1 MPSQRGRRAPQQ
13 LAAENAVALH
23 TFIPGLPGFCVPRS
37 SPRAEQ
43 LLRARVFER
52 LGLLCCIPP
61 EQLTIEALRRDV
73 TVALELPR
81 QRMLNRANTLRDFE
95 GARRAANSL
104 LGLIENRKRSRRR
117 ERRA

>member
-1 MPSQRGRRAPQQ
+1 MLSQRGRRARQQ

-37 SPRAEQ
+37 SPRAGQ

-52 LGLLCCIPP
+52 LGFIVRHLPP

-73 TVALELPR
+73 TAPLELPR
-81 QRMLNRANTLRDFE
+81 QRMLNRADTLHDFE
-95 GARRAANSL
+95 GARRAA
-104 LGLIENRKRSRRR
+104 
-117 ERRA
+117 